1 METLSPVQIQVSQ
14 EIQNISTLEAS
25 YVKKHWLIVLGAF
38 IIGVPFIV
46 LAALFTEPW
55 YLLGTFFI
63 WGFSWAVINAKA
75 RAFFMQQVGAKLGYS
90 YNEGWTTPDRA
101 GSALLSFGVS
111 RDICD
116 ILTGTYQELPVRIY
130 DYIVDTSQEKRDP
143 KSRDHGNLYE
153 FSVFEVTYPYQA
165 PHIVLSMVQSAM
177 SIEPSN
183 DPASFRGEKLLTL
196 EGGFDKYFKLRVQ
209 EGFETEVLEIFTPD
223 IMAKLIDIKPT
234 LNIEFAENK
243 VYFYK
248 TGTFS
253 TGDQILSA
261 YKTATVISQLVRP
274 KLKEVS
280 GSVSAM
286 SDIVNQVSP
295 AR

>member
-1 METLSPVQIQVSQ
+1 METSSPVQVQEIPQ
-14 EIQNISTLEAS
+14 EIQNVSAIEAS
-25 YVKKHWLIVLGAF
+25 YVKKHWPIVLAAF

-46 LAALFTEPW
+46 LAVLFAEPW
-55 YLLGTFFI
+55 YLLGTFFT
-63 WGFSWAVINAKA
+63 WGFSWAVINTKA

-90 YNEGWTTPDRA
+90 YDEGWTTPNRA

-111 RDICD
+111 RDICN
-116 ILTGTYQELPVRIY
+116 ILTGTYQGLSVRIY
-130 DYIVDTSQEKRDP
+130 DYVADTTQDKRSP
-143 KSRDHGNLYE
+143 GKKDHGKRYE
-153 FSVFEVTYPYQA
+153 FSVFEATYPYQA

-253 TGDQILSA
+253 TGEQILSA

-274 KLKEVS
+274 RLKEVS

-286 SDIVNQVSP
+286 NDVAGGAS
-295 AR
+295 